1 MRVCGAVLALLTVGG
16 WISGSLLAS
25 GKAESDLPLNQIVQK
40 LNHEATLDV
49 DSAARIIALIQHEYT
64 TRDSELKWATEMS
77 IPLGDV
83 VALAHIQAATGRTFA
98 ELTAGN
104 ARLDFGE
111 YAEKAGMSRDK
122 MARSL
127 ENFLKEA
134 QRARNTQIF
143 ERLRITRKI
152 SSMTDVGSGFGLLQE
167 SLDFSYISVSQPIKV
182 NPVGSLKVGK

>member
-1 MRVCGAVLALLTVGG
+1 MRVCGVVLALLTFGS
-16 WISGSLLAS
+16 WTSGSLLAS
-25 GKAESDLPLNQIVQK
+25 GKAESTIPLNQVIQK
-40 LNHEATLDV
+40 LNHEAGLDV
-49 DSAARIIALIQHEYT
+49 DSAARLMALIQREYA
-64 TRDSELKWATEMS
+64 TRDSELKWAAERS
-77 IPLGDV
+77 IPMGDV

-111 YAEKAGMSRDK
+111 YAEKAGMNRDK

-134 QRARNTQIF
+134 QKARNTQIF
-143 ERLRITRKI
+143 ERLRATRKI

-182 NPVGSLKVGK
+182 NPVGGLKVGK